1 MATTVNNLPTL
12 KHFKFWCYKVLPL
25 VYDNSLS
32 YYEVLCKVVDY
43 INHLIEDHKLYA
55 QELESAEQAIAEL
68 QNWVKE
74 FDTSYV
80 IDIVEKFIAN
90 MIYVW
95 ISDAGYIVYYIPES
109 WDDIQFNT
117 TGYDIQNAE
126 LSDQGHVANFDYGH
140 LVLSMYVNN

>member
-1 MATTVNNLPTL
+1 MTTTVNNPPTL

-43 INHLIEDHKLYA
+43 INHLIDDHKLYA

-68 QNWVKE
+68 QNWVKK

>member
-1 MATTVNNLPTL
+1 MDKTVTKLPTL

-43 INHLIEDHKLYA
+43 INHLIDDHKLYA

-90 MIYVW
+90 MIYVY
-95 ISDAGYIVYYIPES
+95 ISDAGYFIYYIPES
-109 WDDIQFNT
+109 WDDITFNT

-126 LSDQGHVANFDYGH
+126 LSDQQHVANYDYGH
-140 LVLSMYVNN
+140 LVLSMYTNI

>member
-1 MATTVNNLPTL
+1 MDKEVTKLSHM
-12 KHFKFWCYKVLPL
+12 KHFQFWCYKVLPL

-43 INHLIEDHKLYA
+43 INNLINDHKLYA
-55 QELESAEQAIAEL
+55 EELESAEQAIAEL

-80 IDIVEKFIAN
+80 VDIVEKFIAN

-126 LSDQGHVANFDYGH
+126 LSDQGHVTNFDYGH
-140 LVLSMYVNN
+140 LVLSMYENN